1 MRKNRY
7 NFDALQDQHLD
18 AMIRLAY
25 KQADALES
33 QRIAE
38 GYYASPAQPSPD
50 AAAAAFASFEDK
62 LRQRS
67 RQDGKAARRR
77 RLGHMIPRIVQAAAC
92 IVLVLGISAP
102 IAIANVESIR
112 VKVMELLVDIQE
124 DHAELEMVEN
134 NDLDLLIPAGWAG
147 DYYPLYIPD
156 GFTVTDV
163 GSLFATINFTSSD
176 GRNIRFTEL
185 TADDQTN
192 IDSDDARLS
201 YTTFNGENAFIVEK
215 DDSITVAWGVNDR
228 YFVLNADTTEEEAL
242 EIAKNVRRIK

>member
-7 NFDALQDQHLD
+7 NFDELQDQHLD

-50 AAAAAFASFEDK
+50 DAAAAFASFEDK

-92 IVLVLGISAP
+92 IVLVLGISA
-102 IAIANVESIR
+102 R
-112 VKVMELLVDIQE
+112 L
-124 DHAELEMVEN
+124 
-134 NDLDLLIPAGWAG
+134 
-147 DYYPLYIPD
+147 PLQMWNPSGLKSWSCWSTFRKI
-156 GFTVTDV
+156 TQN
-163 GSLFATINFTSSD
+163 SKWSK
-176 GRNIRFTEL
+176 
-185 TADDQTN
+185 
-192 IDSDDARLS
+192 
-201 YTTFNGENAFIVEK
+201 TT
-215 DDSITVAWGVNDR
+215 T
-228 YFVLNADTTEEEAL
+228 
-242 EIAKNVRRIK
+242 

>member
-1 MRKNRY
+1 MRRNRY

-38 GYYASPAQPSPD
+38 DYFVSPERPSPD
-50 AAAAAFASFEDK
+50 AAAAAFASFEDQ

-92 IVLVLGISAP
+92 VVLVLGISAP

-112 VKVMELLVDIQE
+112 VKVMELLINIQE
-124 DHAELEMVEN
+124 DHTGLEMVEN
-134 NDLDLLIPAGWAG
+134 DDLALYIPAEWTG

-156 GFTVTDV
+156 GFAVTEV
-163 GSLFATINFTSSD
+163 SSLFASINFSSSD
-176 GRNIRFTEL
+176 GFNIRFTEL
-185 TADDQTN
+185 TPDDQTN
-192 IDSDDARLS
+192 IDSEDARLS
-201 YTTFNGENAFIVEK
+201 YTTINGENAFIVEK
-215 DDSITVAWGVNDR
+215 DDSVTVAWAVNDR
-228 YFVLNADTTEEEAL
+228 YFVLNADTAQAEAL
-242 EIAKNVRRIK
+242 EIARSVRRIR

>member
-1 MRKNRY
+1 MMP
-7 NFDALQDQHLD
+7 Q
-18 AMIRLAY
+18 
-25 KQADALES
+25 
-33 QRIAE
+33 
-38 GYYASPAQPSPD
+38 QPSHHLRTSC
-50 AAAAAFASFEDK
+50 AS
-62 LRQRS
+62 RS

-147 DYYPLYIPD
+147 GYYPLYIPD

-163 GSLFATINFTSSD
+163 GSLFASVNFASSD

-185 TADDQTN
+185 TPDDQAN
-192 IDSDDARLS
+192 IDSEDASLS
-201 YTTFNGENAFIVEK
+201 YTTINGENAFIVGK
-215 DDSITVAWGVNDR
+215 DGSITVAWGVDDR
-228 YFVLNADTTEEEAL
+228 YFVLNADTRKRKRSQSQGAC
-242 EIAKNVRRIK
+242 AA